1 MMFTSL
7 KAAIDRQIDGL
18 TQKAAE
24 LEPSKAEKL
33 AAVTAAEQNVEK
45 AQAALSTASEEHSS
59 TQAAQKEADK
69 AVTKADDYLYKIWG
83 HMKEAC
89 DEQDDL
95 ADRITNFKETVQ
107 SFNQLRD
114 REPEPVEEPELAE
127 EAEASP
133 EASPGAS
140 SELVASPEA

>member
-89 DEQDDL
+89 DAQDDL

-114 REPEPVEEPELAE
+114 REPEPEPAEEPE
-127 EAEASP
+127 P
-133 EASPGAS
+133 E
-140 SELVASPEA
+140 